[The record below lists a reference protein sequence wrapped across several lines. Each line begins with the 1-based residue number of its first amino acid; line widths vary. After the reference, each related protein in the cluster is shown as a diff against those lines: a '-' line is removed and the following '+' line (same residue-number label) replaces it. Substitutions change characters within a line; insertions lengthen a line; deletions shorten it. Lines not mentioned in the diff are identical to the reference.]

1 MLLQANATVLT
12 ISLGLLLLLASSAPV
27 RAADKPKS
35 NNASAKV
42 NVNALVKQATDLGLL
57 YGPGRRFED
66 LSGGG
71 KRLNFQQ
78 IEALVKAR
86 SGDPLAYV
94 RRGNA
99 YINEGDFELACKD
112 FDRALSLD
120 PKCAQAHIG
129 KSRFYQFEQKW
140 LAALTELDLAR
151 KFANQDT
158 TINILWEEAFLNR
171 ELKQYDR
178 ALSLFDQTLKIPQ
191 TDKSRLAYIY
201 LQRGET
207 YSRLRKL
214 PEALQDYSQAIK
226 INSTLTDA
234 YFMRGLTYRFLDKPR
249 EAIADFTTVIS
260 HASRP
265 QPDAA
270 QASFAS
276 SLSSAYEQ
284 RAQLYRK
291 IGKKEL
297 ADRDKEAQLKFEKS
311 RFEAVPFRSD

>member
-1 MLLQANATVLT
+1 MLFKAKATVLT
-12 ISLGLLLLLASSAPV
+12 FSSGLLLLLTWMAP
-27 RAADKPKS
+27 AGAQEKPTES
-35 NNASAKV
+35 VTSLV
-42 NVNALVKQATDLGLL
+42 NQATELGLL

-71 KRLNFQQ
+71 KRLNFRQ
-78 IEALVKAR
+78 IEALVKAHA
-86 SGDPLAYV
+86 GDPLAYV

-99 YINEGDFELACKD
+99 YINEGDFELARKD

-120 PKCAQAHIG
+120 PKSAQAHIG
-129 KSRFYQFEQKW
+129 KSRIYQFEQKW
-140 LAALTELDLAR
+140 QIAMTELALAR
-151 KFANQDT
+151 KFASQDT
-158 TINILWEEAFLNR
+158 IINTFWEEAFLNR

-178 ALSLFDQTLKIPQ
+178 ALKLFDQALKIPQ
-191 TDKSRLAYIY
+191 TNKSRQSYIY

-207 YSRLRKL
+207 YSRLRNL

-226 INSTLTDA
+226 INSALTDA
-234 YFMRGLTYRFLDKPR
+234 YFMRGLTYRFLNKPR

-260 HASRP
+260 HSSRP

-276 SLSSAYEQ
+276 SLSNAYEQ
-284 RAQLYRK
+284 RSQLYRK

-297 ADRDKEAQLKFEKS
+297 AQRDKEAQLKFEKS
-311 RFEAVPFRSD
+311 RFEAVPFRSY

>member
-1 MLLQANATVLT
+1 MIFKAKASVLCF
-12 ISLGLLLLLASSAPV
+12 SLGLLLLPAYPEPAT
-27 RAADKPKS
+27 AADKAKS
-35 NNASAKV
+35 NNANTNS
-42 NVNALVKQATDLGLL
+42 NLNALVKQATELGLL

-78 IEALVKAR
+78 IEALVKAHA
-86 SGDPLAYV
+86 GDPLAYV

-99 YINEGDFELACKD
+99 YINEGDFELARKD

-120 PKCAQAHIG
+120 PRCAQAHIG

-140 LAALTELDLAR
+140 QAALTELELAR

-178 ALSLFDQTLKIPQ
+178 ALLLFAQTLKIPQ
-191 TDKSRLAYIY
+191 ADKSRLAYIY
-201 LQRGET
+201 FQRGET

-226 INSTLTDA
+226 INSNLTDA
-234 YFMRGLTYRFLDKPR
+234 YFMRGLTYRFLNKPK

-276 SLSSAYEQ
+276 SLSNAYEL

-291 IGKKEL
+291 IGNKEL

-311 RFEAVPFRSD
+311 RFDAVPFRSD

>member
-1 MLLQANATVLT
+1 MIFKAKASVLCF
-12 ISLGLLLLLASSAPV
+12 SLGLLILPAYPEPAT
-27 RAADKPKS
+27 AADKAKS
-35 NNASAKV
+35 NNANTNS
-42 NVNALVKQATDLGLL
+42 NLNALVKQATELGLL

-78 IEALVKAR
+78 IEALVKAHA
-86 SGDPLAYV
+86 GDPLAYV

-99 YINEGDFELACKD
+99 YINEGDFELARKD

-120 PKCAQAHIG
+120 PRCAQAHIG

-140 LAALTELDLAR
+140 QAALTELELAR

-178 ALSLFDQTLKIPQ
+178 ALLLFAQTLKIPQ
-191 TDKSRLAYIY
+191 ADKSRLAYIY
-201 LQRGET
+201 FQRGET

-226 INSTLTDA
+226 INSNLTDA
-234 YFMRGLTYRFLDKPR
+234 YFMRGLTYRFLNKPK

-276 SLSSAYEQ
+276 SLSNAYEL

-291 IGKKEL
+291 IGNKEL

>member
-1 MLLQANATVLT
+1 MRLQANATVLI
-12 ISLGLLLLLASSAPV
+12 ISLGLLLLPAWPQAS
-27 RAADKPKS
+27 AADKPKDT
-35 NNASAKV
+35 NANV

-78 IEALVKAR
+78 IEALVKAHA
-86 SGDPLAYV
+86 GDPLAYV

-99 YINEGDFELACKD
+99 YINEGDFELARKD

-140 LAALTELDLAR
+140 LAALTELDLAK

-178 ALSLFDQTLKIPQ
+178 ALSLFAQTLKIPQ
-191 TDKSRLAYIY
+191 TDRSRLAYIY

-207 YSRLRKL
+207 YSRLHKL

-265 QPDAA
+265 QLDAA

-276 SLSSAYEQ
+276 NLSSAYEQ

-291 IGKKEL
+291 IGNKEL

>member
-1 MLLQANATVLT
+1 MIFKAKASVLSF
-12 ISLGLLLLLASSAPV
+12 SLGLLILPAYPEPAI
-27 RAADKPKS
+27 AADKAKS
-35 NNASAKV
+35 NNANTNS
-42 NVNALVKQATDLGLL
+42 NLNALVKQATELGLL

-78 IEALVKAR
+78 IEALVKAHA
-86 SGDPLAYV
+86 GNPLAYV

-99 YINEGDFELACKD
+99 YINEGDFELARKD

-120 PKCAQAHIG
+120 PRCAQAHIG

-140 LAALTELDLAR
+140 QAALTELELAR

-178 ALSLFDQTLKIPQ
+178 ALLLFAQTLKIPQ
-191 TDKSRLAYIY
+191 ADKSRLAYIY
-201 LQRGET
+201 FQRGET

-226 INSTLTDA
+226 INSNLTDA
-234 YFMRGLTYRFLDKPR
+234 YFMRGLTYRFLNKPK

-276 SLSSAYEQ
+276 SLSNAYEL

-291 IGKKEL
+291 IGNKEL

-311 RFEAVPFRSD
+311 RFDAVPFRSD